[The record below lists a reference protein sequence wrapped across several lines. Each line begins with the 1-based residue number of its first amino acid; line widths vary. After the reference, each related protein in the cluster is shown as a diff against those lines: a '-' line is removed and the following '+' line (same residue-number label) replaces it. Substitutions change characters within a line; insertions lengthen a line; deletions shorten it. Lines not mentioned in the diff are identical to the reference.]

1 MSIVR
6 NTQGKTAGV
15 LECVSLSL
23 CILDFFTLLYKGG
36 FICSLIANN
45 YLFTVVGSVWEYS
58 LRRWKEIDLQEK
70 ASYSFGIINVSFSVV
85 AYSPFQLYFIQIH
98 FLDIN
103 EMQWQF
109 WKSNSYHRYCLKQR
123 PLERGVV
130 FVKQCRALSWL
141 AGCMMFDRSTHSC
154 ERTSS
159 APHTNQ
165 ACCNVCKCKYLYFVP
180 TLAV

>member
-1 MSIVR
+1 MSIVH

-123 PLERGVV
+123 PLERGVRETV
-130 FVKQCRALSWL
+130 SCIIMAGWL
-141 AGCMMFDRSTHSC
+141 HDVWQK
-154 ERTSS
+154 
-159 APHTNQ
+159 HTQ
-165 ACCNVCKCKYLYFVP
+165 LWKDV
-180 TLAV
+180 